1 MNITYVTGNYGKY
14 LGVKKIFSQNEL
26 SLSFF
31 ECDLDEPNINDIDVI
46 SKAKV
51 ISAYKLLNKPCFVI
65 DSGFY
70 IEDYP
75 LKPNYP
81 GAFVKRSG
89 ISNNIDELLKTMEN
103 VDNRKCKFVDCLTFY
118 DGENFYTFHGLSEGS
133 LSYTKRGR
141 TTNSALSNLW
151 YVFIPNN
158 CTKTLAEMSEE
169 ERVNRCDNHTSATL
183 EFVNWYKNVYL
194 KKDKVLCKSIIDKC
208 SLK

>member
-118 DGENFYTFHGLSEGS
+118 DGKNFYTFHGLSEGS

-141 TTNSALSNLW
+141 QLIAL
-151 YVFIPNN
+151 YQI
-158 CTKTLAEMSEE
+158 
-169 ERVNRCDNHTSATL
+169 
-183 EFVNWYKNVYL
+183 
-194 KKDKVLCKSIIDKC
+194 
-208 SLK
+208 

>member
-118 DGENFYTFHGLSEGS
+118 DGKNFYTFHGLSEGS